1 MSNNKYPELDKTLIE
16 ISEEEEKIEEDILPF
31 IDINNIKEEK
41 INYTIE
47 DIYKKVREK
56 LISVIRS
63 KFPWGLN

>member
-1 MSNNKYPELDKTLIE
+1 MSDNKYPELDKTLIE
-16 ISEEEEKIEEDILPF
+16 ISEEAEEEIEEDIFPL
-31 IDINNIKEEK
+31 IDIDNIKEEK

-63 KFPWGLN
+63 KFP

>member
-1 MSNNKYPELDKTLIE
+1 MSDNKHPYLDKTLIE
-16 ISEEEEKIEEDILPF
+16 ISEEIEEEIEEDILPL
-31 IDINNIKEEK
+31 IDGEDIEEEK

-63 KFPWGLN
+63 NFP

>member
-16 ISEEEEKIEEDILPF
+16 ISEEAEEEIEEDIFPL
-31 IDINNIKEEK
+31 IDIDDIKEEK

-63 KFPWGLN
+63 KFP